1 MPVTLVFQSTGI
13 IPGAADPVEMRG
25 PSLTI
30 GRGAENDL
38 VLPDPDRMI
47 SKRHCVIEDQG
58 TSFVVIDLSTNGTF
72 LNYSKAAIGQT
83 PAVLN
88 DGDIISLG
96 GYEMAVNLS
105 SAGDTAAALPPLVE
119 TAQSA
124 PTDMGLDDLL
134 SDTGSG
140 DLLDDILGTPTTSK
154 SQNDLIPD
162 DPFDLDVPAG
172 GGNAFIPEPLDLE
185 TPPAQQNH
193 NASASDHFTPPASN
207 AALIPDDWNDDLI
220 GSDPFAAEVPAPE
233 PTPAPAPASV
243 PVQDASTLPP
253 TGAATSDAARAFMK
267 AAGVDHLNLSD
278 EELEASMTQMGQVMR
293 TMVSG
298 IREVLMTRAAI
309 KSEFRMNQTMIG
321 STNNNPLKFSIS
333 VEQALEAMAKP
344 SSKGYLDPVSSA
356 TEALNDVKAHEVAM
370 VSGMEAAMKGV
381 LAKLDP
387 KELSG
392 QIETKGG
399 LGTLLKG
406 KKARYWEVYE
416 KMYSEISDQAE
427 DDFHDLFSKEFAK
440 AYQDQLKKL

>member
-72 LNYSKAAIGQT
+72 LNYSKAAIGPSPT
-83 PAVLN
+83 ALN

-96 GYEMAVNLS
+96 GYEMAVQIS
-105 SAGDTAAALPPLVE
+105 EAVRAASALPPVADAPQ
-119 TAQSA
+119 TA

-134 SDTGSG
+134 SGSGSG
-140 DLLDDILGTPTTSK
+140 DMLDDILGTPTTSK
-154 SQNDLIPD
+154 AQNELIPD
-162 DPFDLDVPAG
+162 DPFDLDAPG
-172 GGNAFIPEPLDLE
+172 SKGNAFIPEPLDLE

-193 NASASDHFTPPASN
+193 SPSTSDHFSPPTSN
-207 AALIPDDWNDDLI
+207 AALIPDDWDDDLI
-220 GSDPFAAEVPAPE
+220 GSDPFAIETPAPTPTPE
-233 PTPAPAPASV
+233 PTPSV
-243 PVQDASTLPP
+243 SEAATLPP
-253 TGAATSDAARAFMK
+253 PSAASSDAARAFMN
-267 AAGVDHLNLSD
+267 AAGVDHLNLS
-278 EELEASMTQMGQVMR
+278 EAELEASMAQMGAVMK
-293 TMVSG
+293 TMIAG

-321 STNNNPLKFSIS
+321 SANNNPLKFSIS

-344 SSKGYLDPVSSA
+344 SSKGYLDPVTAA

-387 KELSG
+387 AELAG